1 MLKGKDI
8 IVHGLQSLDS
18 PIGSNCVNLAYEF
31 SKQNRVLYVNY
42 PLDRL
47 TSIRHKSDPL
57 VKRRLNVVKGKEN
70 GLVKINENM
79 WNLYPSVVLE
89 SVNQIGFRSLFSFLN
104 KKNSK
109 KYATSI
115 KDAIKKLNFKEYI
128 IFNDS
133 DFTRALDFK
142 EHLEPKVS
150 VYYTRDNMRETHY
163 FRKHGTDFENSLMQK
178 SDLVVA
184 NSVYLQQI
192 AKEQNP
198 NSFYVGQGCDLSL
211 FDPKLVKQ
219 IPAEFNKIKRP
230 LIGYIGAL
238 KSSRLDIQII
248 EHIAKSRPNWS
259 IVLVG
264 PEDDQFRN
272 SNLHQ
277 INNVHFLG
285 SKPMD
290 ELPNYLFPFDVALN
304 PQALNPLTIG
314 NYPRKI
320 DEYLAMGKAVVA
332 TKTETMKVFEDHTYL
347 ASNKE
352 EYIQLIGRALNENSE
367 QKKLDRI
374 QFSSSHTWENNVNEI
389 YKAILKVS
397 PNIS

>member
-1 MLKGKDI
+1 MLKGKNI

-47 TSIRHKSDPL
+47 TSIRHKSNPL
-57 VKRRLNVVKGKEN
+57 VKRRLNIIKGKEE
-70 GLVKINENM
+70 GLIKINENM

-89 SVNQIGFRSLFSFLN
+89 SVNQIGFRPLFSCLN
-104 KKNSK
+104 KRNSK
-109 KYATSI
+109 KYAAAL
-115 KDAIKKLNFKEYI
+115 KNAINQLNFKDFI

-142 EHLEPKVS
+142 EHLKPKVS

-163 FRKHGTDFENSLMQK
+163 FRKHGTNFENQVMQK

-211 FDPKLVKQ
+211 FDSNLVKQ
-219 IPAEFNKIKRP
+219 IPAEFKKIKRP
-230 LIGYIGAL
+230 IIGYIGAL

-248 EHIAKSRPNWS
+248 DYIAKTRPDWS
-259 IVLVG
+259 VVLVG
-264 PEDDQFRN
+264 PEDEQFKN
-272 SNLHQ
+272 SNLHPREN
-277 INNVHFLG
+277 IHFLG
-285 SKPMD
+285 TKPME

-332 TKTETMKVFEDHTYL
+332 TKTETMKVFKDHTYL
-347 ASNKE
+347 ASGKE
-352 EYIQLIGRALNENSE
+352 EYVQLIERALNENNE
-367 QKKLDRI
+367 EKKLERI
-374 QFSSSHTWENNVNEI
+374 QFASAHTWENNVKEI

-397 PNIS
+397 PNI